1 MENTENAEQY
11 LLDVMNRY
19 ANKLFLEKVENVVS
33 DYNEIDPHYK
43 LQALSI
49 AQNMIDTNSG
59 GSYTVDEL
67 LDVSKRIYE
76 FIMTKNKV

>member
-19 ANKLFLEKVENVVS
+19 ANKLFLEKVENTES
-33 DYNEIDPHYK
+33 AYNEIDPHYK

-67 LDVSKRIYE
+67 LDVSKRIY
-76 FIMTKNKV
+76 